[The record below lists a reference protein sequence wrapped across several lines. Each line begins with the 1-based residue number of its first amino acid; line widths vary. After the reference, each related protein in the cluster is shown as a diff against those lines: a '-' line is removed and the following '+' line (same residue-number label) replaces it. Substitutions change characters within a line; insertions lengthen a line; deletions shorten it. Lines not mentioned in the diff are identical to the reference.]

1 MKKSNINS
9 VPSHDEAKAKPKI
22 ACRLY
27 NSFPKIAPLAVI
39 TGIFLMP
46 AVVHAAIPGTL
57 GGTAYMSYNQAV
69 WATMVESYI
78 PLDISG
84 NPVGDT
90 PVATED
96 TFGKRFYYPQKFM
109 GPEFSPAS
117 IKGSGLA
124 SEALIANG
132 TADPIAVEQWRIY
145 DPAQRVPLP
154 QPVGGFA
161 MPVDPIGSGIDPSWG
176 VGHKDSYSYNPDDE
190 STFPAEGLATGYS
203 ARGAIYDLI
212 SLGGTFR
219 LASDLVS
226 PGGSLWWSNMTIEG
240 VDDESTEFSGA
251 EKWYIGS
258 RGTREASHTTFELVN
273 PVFGV
278 DPTTGLTTLEA
289 DYKWGDSVL
298 SQFFGLYIQDKLDE
312 NGNYVFDENGGVIQ
326 ELNPTGQKIL
336 GHISLNPS
344 AVPVP
349 GSVWLFGSALFGFLG
364 TRFRKF
370 THRIRA

>member
-1 MKKSNINS
+1 MKTTAKQHRMIN
-9 VPSHDEAKAKPKI
+9 VQAKAKPLFNSLSI
-22 ACRLY
+22 AGALL
-27 NSFPKIAPLAVI
+27 APA
-39 TGIFLMP
+39 M
-46 AVVHAAIPGTL
+46 AQAAIPGTL
-57 GGTAYMSYNQAV
+57 GGTAYMTYDQAA
-69 WATMVESYI
+69 WATMVESYV

-90 PVATED
+90 PVSTED
-96 TFGKRFYYPQKFM
+96 SFGKRFYYPQKFM
-109 GPEFSPAS
+109 GAEFSPAS

-190 STFPAEGLATGYS
+190 STFPADGLATGY
-203 ARGAIYDLI
+203 AAKGDIYDLI

-240 VDDESTEFSGA
+240 MDDQSTEFSGT

-289 DYKWGDSVL
+289 DYKWGDSTL

-312 NGNYVFDENGGVIQ
+312 NGNYVFDENGGLIQ

-336 GHISLNPS
+336 GHISLNPTV
-344 AVPVP
+344 VPVP
-349 GSVWLFGSALFGFLG
+349 ASMWLFGSALLGFLG
-364 TRFRKF
+364 THHRKF
-370 THRIRA
+370 THRHKAC

>member
-1 MKKSNINS
+1 MNTKQKKQPQPLIKS
-9 VPSHDEAKAKPKI
+9 V
-22 ACRLY
+22 RL
-27 NSFPKIAPLAVI
+27 ILPLAAI
-39 TGIFLMP
+39 AGTLLAP
-46 AVVHAAIPGTL
+46 SLAHAALPGTL
-57 GGTAYMSYNQAV
+57 GGTAYMTYDQAA
-69 WATMVESYI
+69 WATMVESYV
-78 PLDISG
+78 PLDING

-96 TFGKRFYYPQKFM
+96 AFGKRFYYPQKFM

-117 IKGSGLA
+117 IKPSGLA
-124 SEALIANG
+124 SEALINQG

-154 QPVGGFA
+154 QPAGGFA
-161 MPVDPIGSGIDPSWG
+161 MPVDPITPGIDPSWG
-176 VGHKDSYSYNPDDE
+176 EGHKE
-190 STFPAEGLATGYS
+190 SVSQNYDYLLP
-203 ARGAIYDLI
+203 GAYRDVI

-240 VDDESTEFSGA
+240 GRMQGLNNYDVLDP

-258 RGTREASHTTFELVN
+258 QGTDQATHTTFELVN

-289 DYKWGDSVL
+289 DYKWGDSTL
-298 SQFFGLYIQDKLDE
+298 SQFFGLYIDGYVTDENGDYVLDE
-312 NGNYVFDENGGVIQ
+312 NGLAKIIF
-326 ELNPTGQKIL
+326 NPAGQKIL
-336 GHISLNPS
+336 GHISLNPA

-349 GSVWLFGSALFGFLG
+349 ASAWLFGSAVLGFL
-364 TRFRKF
+364 RLRLKK
-370 THRIRA
+370 A